1 MNQSE
6 DVKSS
11 AALNLYQKLVNVR
24 KSCDFIKKSAQGYGF
39 KYATEGDLLGAIR
52 EEMDNQGVFLEV
64 EHISLEPIECLVVTK
79 EKQRVMVPGL
89 RCVYEF
95 IWTNAD
101 NPSEQIKKRLIMQDS
116 EQDAQTCGALLT
128 YAMKYFLFKFFS
140 VPTDDRDPDK
150 SPRKS
155 SDLTEGSPSPVPPA
169 NMSDT
174 LTTEEL
180 EQLAWRHKNNP
191 EIIGTYLSKYGVEMA
206 KDLPRSCYPQL
217 IKDYTREFM
226 KSKGEKR

>member
-6 DVKSS
+6 FINEL
-11 AALNLYQKLVNVR
+11 ATALSK
-24 KSCDFIKKSAQGYGF
+24 AQGEMQPAGLSGTNNHFKSDYMKLEDAWIACKKPLSDNGLSVVQMLNTDNDRHYLITLLSHSSGQWMRSNIEIPIQGLGHQEVGKCITYYKKFCLTAMVGIYG
-39 KYATEGDLLGAIR
+39 
-52 EEMDNQGVFLEV
+52 EEDDDGE
-64 EHISLEPIECLVVTK
+64 SLAGRPIK
-79 EKQRVMVPGL
+79 EKEKPL
-89 RCVYEF
+89 
-95 IWTNAD
+95 
-101 NPSEQIKKRLIMQDS
+101 
-116 EQDAQTCGALLT
+116 
-128 YAMKYFLFKFFS
+128 
-140 VPTDDRDPDK
+140 
-150 SPRKS
+150 
-155 SDLTEGSPSPVPPA
+155 PPA